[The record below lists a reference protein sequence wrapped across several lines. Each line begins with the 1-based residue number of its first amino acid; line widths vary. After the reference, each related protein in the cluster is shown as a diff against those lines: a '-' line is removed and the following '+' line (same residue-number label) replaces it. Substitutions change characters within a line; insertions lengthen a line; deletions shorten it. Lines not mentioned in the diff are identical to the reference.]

1 MSAIVLTT
9 LLQVTIIPAT
19 RRAASFSPK
28 IGASNFAGTKTAG
41 TKTAA
46 TKTAGTKTAA
56 TPIIAKKIAVMKLL
70 ASKSFPHRQIPQP
83 LQPIRP
89 QRVSAKNIRLETPL
103 LTVTST
109 VIRPPKF
116 RGAN

>member
-28 IGASNFAGTKTAG
+28 IGASNFAG
-41 TKTAA
+41 

>member
-41 TKTAA
+41 TKTV
-46 TKTAGTKTAA
+46 A
-56 TPIIAKKIAVMKLL
+56 TPIIATKIAVMKLL
-70 ASKSFPHRQIPQP
+70 ASKIFPHRQIPRP
-83 LQPIRP
+83 LRPIRP
-89 QRVSAKNIRLETPL
+89 QRVPAKNIRLETPL
-103 LTVTST
+103 LTVIST

>member
-41 TKTAA
+41 TKTVA
-46 TKTAGTKTAA
+46 TKTAA

>member
-46 TKTAGTKTAA
+46 TKTAA

>member
-28 IGASNFAGTKTAG
+28 IGASNFAA

-46 TKTAGTKTAA
+46 TKTAATKTVA
-56 TPIIAKKIAVMKLL
+56 TPIITKKIAVMKLL
-70 ASKSFPHRQIPQP
+70 ASKIFPHRQIPQP